1 MEEPIKS
8 SESTQIGPGIIL
20 QPKPLPVK
28 KPVKTPAI
36 TKRDIQSKI
45 RNKASK
51 LKWAAINHVDEND
64 FLEIIHKAVEQAKRG
79 DAVARQFVADLCIG
93 KDRTIVDLNV
103 NQLSQQE
110 IYIQVMRIFGVE
122 DPNIIELKEVVKEPE
137 ET

>member
-1 MEEPIKS
+1 MEEPVKP
-8 SESTQIGPGIIL
+8 SEPTQIGPGIIL
-20 QPKPLPVK
+20 PPKPLPVK

-36 TKRDIQSKI
+36 TKRDVQSKI

-51 LKWAAINHVDEND
+51 LKWAAINHVDESD

-122 DPNIIELKEVVKEPE
+122 DPTVIEVKPIEEKPE
-137 ET
+137 ES